1 MYYGTVTFAVVNGKP
16 RLRVF
21 SNQELSELA
30 KESDFIGPQPFWGA
44 DSKFNGFHYPSSET
58 APVQVDGSVE
68 LELKVDTNGNLQ
80 DLKVL
85 SETPPFLGF
94 GEAAFADFSRARFI
108 PAFREGKPVPSD
120 VKLSVYY
127 MGAGF

>member
-1 MYYGTVTFAVVNGKP
+1 M
-16 RLRVF
+16 
-21 SNQELSELA
+21 
-30 KESDFIGPQPFWGA
+30 
-44 DSKFNGFHYPSSET
+44 
-58 APVQVDGSVE
+58 E